1 MENLKAARIR
11 KHLTQEQLGMLVNVQ
26 KSAISKYE
34 RGAIQPSKEIL
45 LKLSEVLDVSIDY
58 LLGREPSPDTGT
70 ATTVTD
76 EDVKVALFGG
86 DGVVTDE
93 MWDEVTSFVEFVKQ
107 KHKKEKK
114 ESL

>member
-11 KHLTQEQLGMLVNVQ
+11 KHLTQEQLGALVNVQ

-34 RGAIQPSKEIL
+34 RGAIQPSKEVL
-45 LKLSEVLDVSIDY
+45 LKLSEVLDVSVDY
-58 LLGREPSPDTGT
+58 LLGITDEKKPSAETST
-70 ATTVTD
+70 

-86 DGVVTDE
+86 DGEVTDE

-107 KHKKEKK
+107 KHKKDQNNKG
-114 ESL
+114 